1 MDWIRLV
8 SDSLDSVIS
17 WVKTICVRVVA
28 LPLSTS
34 IFSDDRDQL
43 SLALLV
49 IGPWLA
55 VLVYDLLLY
64 LWRST
69 LYEIPYVGGRARGR
83 DKPMAPS
90 LTERPGGDPRK
101 LTIPMPPISDGLI
114 EESNSSGDRNGDSRR
129 RAGRSAQDDVDT

>member
-1 MDWIRLV
+1 MDWIRVV
-8 SDSLDSVIS
+8 SDSLGSVIS
-17 WVKTICVRVVA
+17 WIKTIFVGAV
-28 LPLSTS
+28 LPLSIS
-34 IFSDDRDQL
+34 MSSDVRDQL

-64 LWRST
+64 VWRST
-69 LYEIPYVGGRARGR
+69 LYEIPYIGGRARGR

-101 LTIPMPPISDGLI
+101 LTLPIPPLNDGVI
-114 EESNSSGDRNGDSRR
+114 GDSSSLDDHDGDTRR
-129 RAGRSAQDDVDT
+129 RAGRPAQDDMNT